1 MRYAKVTRPAP
12 TGLFEGGVERESAGD
27 SSRAPTVQTYADVR
41 NTYRSGTQLY
51 SRARVISIRHWIG
64 TCLFVRVHFVA
75 EISIRFERA
84 FPGSRRSFAWFSG
97 ERVQVTPGSASL

>member
-12 TGLFEGGVERESAGD
+12 TELFKGGVERESAGD
-27 SSRAPTVQTYADVR
+27 SSRAPTVQTCADDR

-64 TCLFVRVHFVA
+64 TCHLVRVHFVA
-75 EISIRFERA
+75 EISIRLERA
-84 FPGSRRSFAWFSG
+84 FPGLRRSFAWFSG
-97 ERVQVTPGSASL
+97 ERVQVRPASGSL